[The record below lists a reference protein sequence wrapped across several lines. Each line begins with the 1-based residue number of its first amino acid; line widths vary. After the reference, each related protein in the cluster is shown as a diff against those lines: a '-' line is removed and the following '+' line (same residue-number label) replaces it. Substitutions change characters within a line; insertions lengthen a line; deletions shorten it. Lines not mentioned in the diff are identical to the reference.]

1 MKALTVIGP
10 NHMEMLD
17 IEKPVITEP
26 DQVLVRIRA
35 AGICGSDVHVAHGS
49 NPYAVYPRVIGH
61 EAAGEVEAAG
71 TAVKDIK
78 VGDGVVFEPITYC
91 GKCYACRSGHH
102 NVCRDLKVLGCI
114 VDGTFREYAVV
125 KRSQVYQYDKRKM
138 SYVQAALCEPYTIG
152 SQANWRGNVRPG
164 DVVLVHGAGP
174 IGLIVADVA
183 KSRGAVVIVSEPN
196 ENRLAMAA
204 GFGADHMVN
213 PMKEDLDALIMEV
226 TKGEGVNVVF
236 EAAGIPA
243 LLEHAV
249 KILSPAG
256 RLVAMT
262 FGQTPIAIDFKAV
275 NAKELTILGTRHQME
290 KFPETL
296 EQLPNRLDRVDRLI
310 THVFPAEKYEEAFA
324 VLADKGSGAGKVV
337 LTFD

>member
-1 MKALTVIGP
+1 
-10 NHMEMLD
+10 
-17 IEKPVITEP
+17 
-26 DQVLVRIRA
+26 
-35 AGICGSDVHVAHGS
+35 
-49 NPYAVYPRVIGH
+49 
-61 EAAGEVEAAG
+61 
-71 TAVKDIK
+71 
-78 VGDGVVFEPITYC
+78 
-91 GKCYACRSGHH
+91 
-102 NVCRDLKVLGCI
+102 
-114 VDGTFREYAVV
+114 
-125 KRSQVYQYDKRKM
+125 
-138 SYVQAALCEPYTIG
+138 
-152 SQANWRGNVRPG
+152 
-164 DVVLVHGAGP
+164 
-174 IGLIVADVA
+174 
-183 KSRGAVVIVSEPN
+183 
-196 ENRLAMAA
+196 MAA

-310 THVFPAEKYEEAFA
+310 THVFPAEKYEKAFA

>member
-1 MKALTVIGP
+1 
-10 NHMEMLD
+10 
-17 IEKPVITEP
+17 
-26 DQVLVRIRA
+26 
-35 AGICGSDVHVAHGS
+35 
-49 NPYAVYPRVIGH
+49 
-61 EAAGEVEAAG
+61 
-71 TAVKDIK
+71 
-78 VGDGVVFEPITYC
+78 
-91 GKCYACRSGHH
+91 
-102 NVCRDLKVLGCI
+102 
-114 VDGTFREYAVV
+114 
-125 KRSQVYQYDKRKM
+125 M
-138 SYVQAALCEPYTIG
+138 SKKYTIG
-152 SQANWRGNVRPG
+152 VMIGNANSPHTMDLMQGIFHAAESMSVNVLFFLG
-164 DVVLVHGAGP
+164 IHSSYYY
-174 IGLIVADVA
+174 
-183 KSRGAVVIVSEPN
+183 KSYFGEDAEDDYDYQFN
-196 ENRLAMAA
+196 AA
-204 GFGADHMVN
+204 YDYEAFA
-213 PMKEDLDALIMEV
+213 DLDALIMEV